1 MSKKYGIS
9 NNFNTC
15 TLCARLFYLI
25 FVNPFKYYNPFKV
38 LDIPTKGNEPHRHSQ
53 GHVDTNKCDV
63 DPKLSQS
70 YSPRIFSSCFN

>member
-1 MSKKYGIS
+1 MCKVI
-9 NNFNTC
+9 
-15 TLCARLFYLI
+15 LFD
-25 FVNPFKYYNPFKV
+25 FVNPFIHYNLLKV

-70 YSPRIFSSCFN
+70 YSARIFSSCFN